1 LPPDA
6 PCCPIRIGRHS
17 QVIAVNE
24 HPILPPTT
32 IRRPSRGKACS
43 PALRTDYV
51 LDEQIGFI
59 LRQAYQKHALLF
71 LAYFG
76 DDFTPTQWA
85 AIAKLREVGDCSQN
99 LLGRLTAMD
108 AATIKGVVD
117 RLTKRG
123 YIASSPSPTD
133 RRRVLITLTAAGRKA
148 YERCVGQALRVS
160 TETMARLK
168 PRDRAALLRLLKQ
181 LG

>member
-1 LPPDA
+1 MLSNSA
-6 PCCPIRIGRHS
+6 PGGTS
-17 QVIAVNE
+17 QVIAVDE

-32 IRRPSRGKACS
+32 TRRPNRGK
-43 PALRTDYV
+43 PVLPPYV
-51 LDEQIGFI
+51 LDDQIGFI

-71 LAYFG
+71 LEYFG

-85 AIAKLREVGDCSQN
+85 AIAKLSEVGDCSQN

-123 YIASSPSPTD
+123 YIASSPSLTD

-148 YERCVGQALRVS
+148 YERCVGLALRVS

>member
-1 LPPDA
+1 MAMD
-6 PCCPIRIGRHS
+6 
-17 QVIAVNE
+17 E
-24 HPILPPTT
+24 HPTLLPSTT
-32 IRRPSRGKACS
+32 RRPSRGKAAV
-43 PALRTDYV
+43 PAYV
-51 LDEQIGFI
+51 LDDQIGFI
-59 LRQAYQKHALLF
+59 LRQAYQKHAVLF
-71 LAYFG
+71 VEYFG

-85 AIAKLREVGDCSQN
+85 AIAKLSEVGDCSQN

-117 RLTKRG
+117 RLMKRG

-160 TETMARLK
+160 VDTMARLK

>member
-1 LPPDA
+1 MDE
-6 PCCPIRIGRHS
+6 
-17 QVIAVNE
+17 Q
-24 HPILPPTT
+24 PILRPTAT
-32 IRRPSRGKACS
+32 RRPSRGKA
-43 PALRTDYV
+43 AVAAYV

-71 LAYFG
+71 AECFG

-85 AIAKLREVGDCSQN
+85 AIAKLAEVGDCSQN

-123 YIASSPSPTD
+123 FIASSPSPTD

-148 YERCVGQALRVS
+148 FERCVAQAHQVS
-160 TETMARLK
+160 VDTMARLK
-168 PRDRAALLRLLKQ
+168 PRDQAALLRLLKQ

>member
-1 LPPDA
+1 MAEPTIQLPA
-6 PCCPIRIGRHS
+6 YI
-17 QVIAVNE
+17 
-24 HPILPPTT
+24 
-32 IRRPSRGKACS
+32 
-43 PALRTDYV
+43 

-71 LAYFG
+71 AECFG

-85 AIAKLREVGDCSQN
+85 AIAKLAEVGDCSQN

-123 YIASSPSPTD
+123 FIASSPSPTD

-148 YERCVGQALRVS
+148 FERCVGQARQVS
-160 TETMARLK
+160 TDTMARLK

>member
-1 LPPDA
+1 LA
-6 PCCPIRIGRHS
+6 STRTHGS
-17 QVIAVNE
+17 
-24 HPILPPTT
+24 
-32 IRRPSRGKACS
+32 SGGKAQGY
-43 PALRTDYV
+43 A

-85 AIAKLREVGDCSQN
+85 AVAKLHELGGCSQN
-99 LLGRLTAMD
+99 LLGRRTAMD

-117 RLTKRG
+117 RLMKRG
-123 YIASSPSPTD
+123 LMESSPSPTD
-133 RRRVLITLTAAGRKA
+133 RRRVLITLTPAGRRA
-148 YERCVGQALRVS
+148 YERGVKRARQVS
-160 TETMARLK
+160 ADTLAGLK
-168 PRDRAALLRLLKQ
+168 PRDRTVLLRLLRQ

>member
-1 LPPDA
+1 MDEHTTLSTARRVSRAKAAA
-6 PCCPIRIGRHS
+6 P
-17 QVIAVNE
+17 A
-24 HPILPPTT
+24 
-32 IRRPSRGKACS
+32 
-43 PALRTDYV
+43 YV

-71 LAYFG
+71 AECFG

-85 AIAKLREVGDCSQN
+85 AIAKLAEVGDCSQN

-117 RLTKRG
+117 RLMKRG
-123 YIASSPSPTD
+123 FIASSPSPTD
-133 RRRVLITLTAAGRKA
+133 RRRVLITLTTAGRKA
-148 YERCVGQALRVS
+148 FERCVGAAHQVS
-160 TETMARLK
+160 ADTMARLK
-168 PRDRAALLRLLKQ
+168 SRDRAALLRLLKQ